1 MLGLKPSRQLTTAEI
16 RRAYK
21 KLVPLA
27 HPDKSASKGASVQ
40 SATASWFRGVQEAYE
55 VLGDPSRRRQYDD
68 EMNLKSDGANKVA
81 FNCGQRVR
89 IRNLKKK
96 PAYNGR
102 AGEVS
107 ADQPTSGRYRV
118 SLLFQGA
125 VINLDVKEEN
135 LIKID

>member
-1 MLGLKPSRQLTTAEI
+1 
-16 RRAYK
+16 
-21 KLVPLA
+21 
-27 HPDKSASKGASVQ
+27 
-40 SATASWFRGVQEAYE
+40 
-55 VLGDPSRRRQYDD
+55 
-68 EMNLKSDGANKVA
+68 
-81 FNCGQRVR
+81 
-89 IRNLKKK
+89 LKKK
-96 PAYNGR
+96 PEYNGR